1 MERECDAIAQEV
13 SAYYDDGGRELWLQ
27 LIDEHFHP
35 GGLADT
41 EKLARKAGISRD
53 THVLDVCS
61 GMGGPSCYLARTFG
75 CRVTGIDVTE
85 SHYNMAVERA
95 RQEGLER
102 QVTYHLGNALD
113 MPFPAGAFDVVWG
126 QDAWCHIGPD
136 SKGELIDQCARVAR
150 SGGII
155 AFTDEIALAQLT
167 DDEKNLL
174 REASA
179 LMDYQTLDSYA
190 HLLEE
195 SDFQIVEKED
205 ISAELAVEYADYRRR
220 LEGELRPQL
229 ITKFGD
235 EGYRKMMEGV
245 VPFFDMVDKV
255 GRARFIGKRI

>member
-13 SAYYDDGGRELWLQ
+13 SAYYDGGGRELWLQ

-41 EKLARKAGISRD
+41 EKLARKAGVSRD

-95 RQEGLER
+95 RQEGLEG

-113 MPFPAGAFDVVWG
+113 MPFPDSSFDIVWG
-126 QDAWCHIGPD
+126 QDAWCHIGPND
-136 SKGELIDQCARVAR
+136 KGRLIAQCARVAQP
-150 SGGII
+150 GGII
-155 AFTDEIALAQLT
+155 AFTDEIALAELSN
-167 DDEKNLL
+167 DEKDLL
-174 REASA
+174 REGSA
-179 LMDYQTLDSYA
+179 LMDFQTLESYA
-190 HLLEE
+190 QLLRENGFHVLE
-195 SDFQIVEKED
+195 QED
-205 ISAELAVEYADYRRR
+205 LSAELAVEYADYRRR
-220 LEGELRPQL
+220 LEGELRPRLVAQY
-229 ITKFGD
+229 GE
-235 EGYRKMMEGV
+235 EGYRKMMGDINL
-245 VPFFDMVDKV
+245 FFDMVHKV